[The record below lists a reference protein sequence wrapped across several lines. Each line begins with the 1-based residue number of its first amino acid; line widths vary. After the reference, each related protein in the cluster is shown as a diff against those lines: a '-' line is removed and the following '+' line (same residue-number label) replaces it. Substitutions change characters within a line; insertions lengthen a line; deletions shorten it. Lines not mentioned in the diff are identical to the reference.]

1 MSLPAPLI
9 ETDWLQEHLQ
19 DPDLRVLDC
28 AVIMQPNE
36 GGYSFVSGRDEY
48 AQGHIPGS
56 VFVDVLSEL
65 CDQGHVLPLMMPP
78 LEQIA
83 QVMAV
88 RGVGRGTR
96 VVLYDRSNHAWAA
109 RVWWLLRVCGFDDA
123 AVLNGGWQKWRQE
136 GRPVSTD
143 AGAYPRGQFEPR
155 FRPGLMADKNEVVKA
170 LQDDSVALIHALSP
184 EEFTGVSSRYD
195 RPGRIPGSDNVF
207 CQSLIDPDT
216 HAYLPPQRLRAIFE
230 DTAALG
236 ADKVIT
242 YCGGGIAASS
252 DALALTLLGKDNVAV
267 YDGSLNEW
275 TLDPDLPLE
284 TGQASPRA

>member
-1 MSLPAPLI
+1 MTLSGPLLD
-9 ETDWLQEHLQ
+9 TDWLQKHLD
-19 DPDLRVLDC
+19 DPDLRILDC
-28 AVIMQPNE
+28 SVSMQVTDNE
-36 GGYSFVSGRDEY
+36 YRFVSGRDEY
-48 AQGHIPGS
+48 DQGHIPGS
-56 VFVDVLSEL
+56 VFVDVLNEL

-88 RGVGRGTR
+88 RGVGEGTR

-123 AVLNGGWQKWRQE
+123 AVLNGGWLKWRQE
-136 GRPVSTD
+136 GRPVSTEP
-143 AGAYPRGQFEPR
+143 GSYPHGRFEPDY
-155 FRPGLMADKNEVVKA
+155 RPGLMADKEEVLRA
-170 LQDDSVALIHALSP
+170 LDDEHVSLIHALSP
-184 EEFTGVSSRYD
+184 EEFQGTASRSK

-207 CQSLIDPDT
+207 CQDLIDPAT
-216 HAYLPPQRLRAIFE
+216 HAYLPPERLRQIF
-230 DTAALG
+230 DATAAAG

-252 DALALTLLGKDNVAV
+252 DALALASIGKTNVAV

-275 TLDPDLPLE
+275 TLDPDLPME
-284 TGQASPRA
+284 TG

>member
-1 MSLPAPLI
+1 
-9 ETDWLQEHLQ
+9 
-19 DPDLRVLDC
+19 
-28 AVIMQPNE
+28 
-36 GGYSFVSGRDEY
+36 
-48 AQGHIPGS
+48 
-56 VFVDVLSEL
+56 
-65 CDQGHVLPLMMPP
+65 
-78 LEQIA
+78 
-83 QVMAV
+83 
-88 RGVGRGTR
+88 
-96 VVLYDRSNHAWAA
+96 
-109 RVWWLLRVCGFDDA
+109 
-123 AVLNGGWQKWRQE
+123 
-136 GRPVSTD
+136 
-143 AGAYPRGQFEPR
+143 
-155 FRPGLMADKNEVVKA
+155 MADKNEVVKA